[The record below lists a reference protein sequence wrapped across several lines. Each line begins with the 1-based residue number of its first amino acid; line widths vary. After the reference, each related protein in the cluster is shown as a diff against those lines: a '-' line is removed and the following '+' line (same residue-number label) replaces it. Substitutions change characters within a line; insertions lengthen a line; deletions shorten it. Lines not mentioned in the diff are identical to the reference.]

1 MHRSNVDSI
10 HVRPP
15 FIVVSP
21 NLNNSHSS
29 LPSCGHTFC
38 LSCLRDWFGATQ
50 AQYIASHPGYN
61 PNQQLSNQNV
71 TALSNVVQA
80 LMHTPQAANS
90 PHIAALLAQL
100 LPAQPQYTCPTCR
113 EPVKSRP
120 TEVFALKSLLRTF
133 TTAMGE
139 NSPKK
144 NKPLNKAPADH
155 LWDGFFPRKV

>member
-1 MHRSNVDSI
+1 M
-10 HVRPP
+10 RP
-15 FIVVSP
+15 FSRYFVVSP
-21 NLNNSHSS
+21 NLNNSPAS

-61 PNQQLSNQNV
+61 PNQQPSNQNV
-71 TALSNVVQA
+71 VAVIQT
-80 LMHTPQAANS
+80 LMHTPQAVNS
-90 PHIAALLAQL
+90 PHITALLTQL

-113 EPVKSRP
+113 APVKSRP

-144 NKPLNKAPADH
+144 SKPLHKAPADN
-155 LWDGFFPRKV
+155 LWDGFFPRKA